1 MERLSG
7 AKFGS
12 ARSVLN
18 LVRLKGRIAAQNAD
32 PLPSVERQSASL
44 NGEGSSL
51 SEGIFEPSDSFAVR
65 AIGQNKLLVVAI
77 ALLVGLLG
85 AGTGYL
91 REPTYTASASLQ
103 VGQVNPNSPG
113 FLGYTNSAASL
124 ATAFSRS
131 VGAAPVLATVEC
143 KLQLSRELAA
153 SRLTAEPIPQAPV
166 FQVIAT
172 GPNERA
178 AVKLANVAA
187 GAVVVYE
194 SRSNSANPQARW
206 LLGDYRR
213 TSLALRRAVMR
224 VAEVDASSAGSE
236 ELLRAEAA
244 KSAAQVQL
252 DATGKAYTEAVTS
265 EAPRQGLVSFSRR
278 RHYRKQQPPLH
289 RTALRLLRPPRG
301 SGTRLRSGGATRA
314 AAPENAV
321 GETDLKP
328 RPRSS
333 QPA

>member
-1 MERLSG
+1 M
-7 AKFGS
+7 
-12 ARSVLN
+12 
-18 LVRLKGRIAAQNAD
+18 
-32 PLPSVERQSASL
+32 
-44 NGEGSSL
+44 
-51 SEGIFEPSDSFAVR
+51 
-65 AIGQNKLLVVAI
+65 
-77 ALLVGLLG
+77 
-85 AGTGYL
+85 
-91 REPTYTASASLQ
+91 
-103 VGQVNPNSPG
+103 
-113 FLGYTNSAASL
+113 
-124 ATAFSRS
+124 
-131 VGAAPVLATVEC
+131 LATVER
-143 KLQLSRELAA
+143 KLQLSRQLAA

-194 SRSNSANPQARW
+194 SRSNSANPQARS

-265 EAPRQGLVSFSRR
+265 QAPRQGLVSFLAGATTASSNRRSTAQLYGFIGLLAGLALGCGAAVLRERR
-278 RHYRKQQPPLH
+278 RL
-289 RTALRLLRPPRG
+289 RTP
-301 SGTRLRSGGATRA
+301 S
-314 AAPENAV
+314 